1 MMDAVDLFLRFLQ
14 TEKRYSH
21 HTLLAYKTDLIQ
33 FSRYVQDNG
42 ANGSLSNCTTRQIRS
57 WVISLLDEGMAAKSV
72 SRKTTTLRRFY
83 RFCQQEGLIEKNPAE
98 FLPSIKVPR
107 PLPVFMEES
116 QMEKLLGDKNLPDG
130 FTEIRNLMVLEL
142 LYGTGMR
149 LSELTGLRDFDI
161 DYSRSQIKVTG
172 KRQKERIIPVTP
184 ELAGLIEYYVTLR
197 NRTFGIVDLDTLIL
211 TDKGQ
216 PAYAKLVYRIVT
228 AALGAVSSSGKRSP
242 HVLRHTYATHLLN
255 RGAELNAIKE
265 LLGHASLSAT
275 QVYTHTGFEKLK
287 QVYQKAHPR
296 ARSLKL

>member
-1 MMDAVDLFLRFLQ
+1 MDAVDLFLRFLH
-14 TEKRYSH
+14 TEKRYSPY
-21 HTLLAYKTDLIQ
+21 TLQSYKTDLLQ
-33 FSRYVQDNG
+33 FTRFAGES
-42 ANGSLSNCTTRQIRS
+42 GSGDSIVKCTTRQIRS
-57 WVISLLDEGMAAKSV
+57 WVITMLDEGMAARSV
-72 SRKTTTLRRFY
+72 NRKTTTLRRFY
-83 RFCQQEGLIEKNPAE
+83 RFCQQEGLIEKNPAD
-98 FLPSIKVPR
+98 FLPSVKAPK

-116 QMEKLLGDKNLPDG
+116 QMDSVLERSGAPEEFAQIRDLL
-130 FTEIRNLMVLEL
+130 ILEL

-149 LSELTGLRDFDI
+149 LGELTGLKEKDI
-161 DYSRSQIKVTG
+161 DTSRNQIKVFG

-184 ELAGLIEYYVTLR
+184 ELIDLVGYYKSVR
-197 NRTFGIVDLDTLIL
+197 NRTFGNTSDETLLL

-216 PAYAKLVYRIVT
+216 PVYAKLVYRVVNE
-228 AALGAVSSSGKRSP
+228 ALGTVTSAGRRSP

-296 ARSLKL
+296 A